1 MTFIDASKWSSC
13 LKLGRSTK
21 AVLDI
26 VVLIHVFNSSFL
38 TKTEVVVLKLFQ
50 NILKVIGQFSGME
63 YLARFSRR

>member
-38 TKTEVVVLKLFQ
+38 TKTEVVV
-50 NILKVIGQFSGME
+50 
-63 YLARFSRR
+63 